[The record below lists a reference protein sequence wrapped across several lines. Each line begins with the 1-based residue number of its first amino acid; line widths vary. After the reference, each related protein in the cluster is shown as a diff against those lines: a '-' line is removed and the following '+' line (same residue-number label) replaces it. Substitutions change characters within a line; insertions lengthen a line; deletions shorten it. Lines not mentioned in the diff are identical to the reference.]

1 MITIK
6 QCKLAVALASVL
18 VTSAAF
24 SATMTKPE
32 YSDAKKRITADYK
45 VDKAACG
52 KSTANAKDIC
62 MEQAKGKE
70 KIARA
75 ELEYSYTGKAKDG
88 NKVGVA
94 KADATYAVAKEMCDD
109 KSGQAKTMCRT
120 EAKSAHKKSLADST
134 MMKKVG
140 EAKVDATEEK
150 REANYKVAVEKCDSM
165 SGDAKTSCVTTAKA
179 TFKKS

>member
-6 QCKLAVALASVL
+6 QCKLVVALASVL
-18 VTSAAF
+18 VCSAAF

-75 ELEYSYTGKAKDG
+75 ELEYGYTGKAKD
-88 NKVGVA
+88 NTKIAVA

-109 KSGQAKTMCRT
+109 KAGKDKSMCRT
-120 EAKSAHKKSLADST
+120 EAKATHKKSLADST

-140 EAKVDATEEK
+140 EAKMDATEEK

-165 SGDAKTSCVTTAKA
+165 TGDVKTSCVNTAKA
-179 TFKKS
+179 TYKKS